1 MFYFMVT
8 EAEHFQ
14 LRKIQNQ
21 MSLEISRP
29 LRFWS
34 YPDSHIPELFLKL
47 CISHRYV
54 QRLER
59 NWKNVVC
66 IKVENL
72 AYLANFQAS
81 RHSALIRKLKLSKHE
96 YIFCV
101 GSVMHKKLK
110 YSIKGFFSKFDP
122 IHNFLCSS
130 EKKLPILDN
139 FMPSTI
145 LVIAK
150 HFFIL

>member
-47 CISHRYV
+47 CISHRHV
-54 QRLER
+54 QKLER
-59 NWKNVVC
+59 N
-66 IKVENL
+66 
-72 AYLANFQAS
+72 
-81 RHSALIRKLKLSKHE
+81 
-96 YIFCV
+96 
-101 GSVMHKKLK
+101 
-110 YSIKGFFSKFDP
+110 
-122 IHNFLCSS
+122 
-130 EKKLPILDN
+130 
-139 FMPSTI
+139 
-145 LVIAK
+145 
-150 HFFIL
+150 